1 VLNLLEEMEHS
12 TVKLETHDQDVQ
24 NCVKHRRLKAW
35 EQVMISALLCMRLE
49 IFIESRDK
57 IKLWSPCFTLSRR
70 TMPGA
75 NTTRPATES
84 PLPF

>member
-49 IFIESRDK
+49 IY
-57 IKLWSPCFTLSRR
+57 
-70 TMPGA
+70 
-75 NTTRPATES
+75 
-84 PLPF
+84 